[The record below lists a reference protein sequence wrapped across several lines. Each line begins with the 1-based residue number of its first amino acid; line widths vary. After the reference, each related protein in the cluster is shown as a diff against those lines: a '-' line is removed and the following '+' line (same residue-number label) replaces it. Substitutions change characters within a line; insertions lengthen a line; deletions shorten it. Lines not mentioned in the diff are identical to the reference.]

1 VTVKTSESIKEIAG
15 ALAKAQAEMGR
26 VVKDKTAKVQMKT
39 GGSYSFDYADL
50 ASVLDAVKPALAKH
64 GIAVVQTAA
73 LEGDKVAVET
83 RLIHASGEWLESTL
97 AVKPEDVAPQKIG
110 SAITYARRYALSC
123 MVGVASEEDDDGN
136 AAQGNHA
143 TTQARARPAPP
154 AANGSAHATTKAPAS
169 PEARKSDL
177 KARMLKAGVPGAKIA
192 EQLGE
197 WLGRPVDGATVI
209 SVDDW
214 MKADAGI
221 EQSKAAGAVL
231 AHAAASAA
239 MGN

>member
-1 VTVKTSESIKEIAG
+1 VTVTHSEQIDKIAE
-15 ALAKAQAEMGR
+15 ALSKAQGKIEGAIKAAENPGFKR
-26 VVKDKTAKVQMKT
+26 GNSASK
-39 GGSYSFDYADL
+39 YADL
-50 ASVLDAVKPALAKH
+50 SSVWDACREHLSTN
-64 GIAVVQTAA
+64 GIAVVQAPQTD
-73 LEGDKVAVET
+73 GPKVTVET
-83 RLIHASGEWLESTL
+83 LLLHASGQWIRDALSAT
-97 AVKPEDVAPQKIG
+97 AAAAAPQPIG
-110 SAITYARRYALSC
+110 SAITYLRRYALAA
-123 MVGVASEEDDDGN
+123 MVGVAPADDDGE
-136 AAQGNHA
+136 AAEGRYTPA
-143 TTQARARPAPP
+143 GRRAAP

-169 PEARKSDL
+169 PEARKADL
-177 KARMLKAGVPGAKIA
+177 KARMLKAGIPGAKIA